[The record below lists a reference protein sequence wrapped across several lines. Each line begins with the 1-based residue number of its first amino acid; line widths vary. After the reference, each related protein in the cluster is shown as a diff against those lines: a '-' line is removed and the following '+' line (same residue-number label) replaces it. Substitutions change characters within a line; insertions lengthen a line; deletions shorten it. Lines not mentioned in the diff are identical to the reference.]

1 LVFQSYLSWI
11 LLLLWIFH
19 PRSPVRANGTFNRR
33 DVLQKS
39 TVTNKSLIY
48 TQQKSTRFVLLQPW
62 WILSVLLVF
71 EELAITMIVLFRPDY
86 AKTRIN
92 KDCKI
97 RQRATV
103 YNRRCHH
110 TMNTNIYLLSKAFL
124 SGWVRSLICVKYLLY
139 SSRKTLV
146 DLK

>member
-1 LVFQSYLSWI
+1 MVFQSYLSWI

-33 DVLQKS
+33 DVLQTR

-62 WILSVLLVF
+62 WVLSVLLVF

-86 AKTRIN
+86 AKKVN
-92 KDCKI
+92 KQSLQDWNKELQYIIADVIIQWIQTFTFYLKPSCLAEWDLWYVWNICYI
-97 RQRATV
+97 RREK
-103 YNRRCHH
+103 H
-110 TMNTNIYLLSKAFL
+110 L
-124 SGWVRSLICVKYLLY
+124 
-139 SSRKTLV
+139 
-146 DLK
+146 